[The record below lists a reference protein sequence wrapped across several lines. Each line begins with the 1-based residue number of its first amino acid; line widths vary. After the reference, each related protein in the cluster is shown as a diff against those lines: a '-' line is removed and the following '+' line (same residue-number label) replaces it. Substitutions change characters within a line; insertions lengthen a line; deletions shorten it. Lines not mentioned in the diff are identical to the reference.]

1 MSRASLAI
9 APDPAGSAGPVRVAT
24 YTRISTDEERQ
35 PNSLEAQ
42 RVRLDSFVSSQ
53 PEWQINLRYED
64 QFTGTVIDRPALS
77 RLLRDA
83 KRGRFDVL
91 LVYRVDRLARSIRG
105 LAQIVDELDQAGV
118 IFRSATEPFDT
129 GTPAGRMMV
138 QMLGVFAEFER
149 ALIVERILAGLERKA
164 ARGGWCGGR
173 RPYGYDI
180 AADRDHLERNPTEA
194 PLVPVIFDHYVNRQL
209 GSSATA
215 KWLNTNGYRTKN
227 GRLWNHGSV
236 LTVIRNRAYIGEIYY
251 RGSWYPAPHEPIVPR
266 ELFDRAQTILK
277 ERGED
282 QSQRR
287 SNASEYLLT
296 SRVRCGRCGQAYI
309 GTAAHGRSGRY
320 MYYTCFTRHR
330 YGTEH
335 CANDRLPAEQLEQAV
350 TRQLWKVLN
359 DKTLLTAALDHAYAQ
374 LAHRDG
380 EHEDELSS
388 VQRKLA
394 ETRAAM
400 DRYFQAFEHGTM
412 PEDTCAP
419 RIHALGEQTK
429 ALAARASE
437 LATLADSEP
446 VQRISEADLDA
457 IRRRVRAALD
467 DGGPMRVKAILQEL
481 TDEIR
486 IDGRDA
492 IEPTFLVP
500 AVRPPSGSMGLLSSY
515 SNPEVQ
521 GRLRRLSEKL
531 ERLAASD
538 AAPRPSGRQDRRLRG
553 GLVPKAIERVL
564 REASG
569 PMRARDIHAEVEE
582 LLGRSV
588 PVSSVKNWLAKRVQ
602 AGDRRLVRLDRG
614 RYRLV
619 VP

>member
-105 LAQIVDELDQAGV
+105 LAQIVDELDQAGA

-266 ELFDRAQTILK
+266 ELFDRAQMILK

-309 GTAAHGRSGRY
+309 GTAAHGRNGRY
-320 MYYTCFTRHR
+320 TYYTCFTRHR

-335 CANDRLPAEQLEQAV
+335 CSNDRLPAEKLEQAV

-359 DKTLLTAALDHAYAQ
+359 DKTLLAAALDHAYAQ

-380 EHEDELSS
+380 EHEDELTS
-388 VQRKLA
+388 VQHKLTEA
-394 ETRAAM
+394 RAAM

-419 RIHALGEQTK
+419 RIAALGEQTK
-429 ALAARASE
+429 ALEGRASE

-457 IRRRVRAALD
+457 IRQRVRDALD

-500 AVRPPSGSMGLLSSY
+500 AVRPPSGSVAVVGGL
-515 SNPEVQ
+515 SNQKIQ
-521 GRLRRLSEKL
+521 GALGRLSEKL
-531 ERLAASD
+531 ARLRRGNS
-538 AAPRPSGRQDRRLRG
+538 APRPAVPQRLRARRPG
-553 GLVPKAIERVL
+553 WVL
-564 REASG
+564 TAVVQVLADRGE
-569 PMRARDIHAEVEE
+569 PMRAKDIHTAVEAS
-582 LLGRSV
+582 LGE
-588 PVSSVKNWLAKRVQ
+588 PVSWSSIRSALASG
-602 AGDRRLVRLDRG
+602 ASDSSRRLVRVARG
-614 RYRLV
+614 RYVLA
-619 VP
+619 

>member
-1 MSRASLAI
+1 MSRASLTI
-9 APDPAGSAGPVRVAT
+9 APDPARNAGPVRVAT

-118 IFRSATEPFDT
+118 VFRSATEPFDT

-251 RGSWYPAPHEPIVPR
+251 RGSWYPAPHESIVPR

-309 GTAAHGRSGRY
+309 GTAAHGRNGRY
-320 MYYTCFTRHR
+320 TYYTCFTRHR

-335 CANDRLPAEQLEQAV
+335 CSNDRLPAEKLEQAV

-394 ETRAAM
+394 DARAAM
-400 DRYFQAFEHGTM
+400 DRYFRAFEHGTM
-412 PEDTCAP
+412 PENTCAP
-419 RIHALGEQTK
+419 RIAALGEQTK
-429 ALAARASE
+429 ALEARASE

-457 IRRRVRAALD
+457 IRQRVRAALD

-500 AVRPPSGSMGLLSSY
+500 AVRPPSGSMEPTGIEPVTSCLQNGSTVRPDWPVFPGNSYKTTPGRRPNFLL
-515 SNPEVQ
+515 
-521 GRLRRLSEKL
+521 
-531 ERLAASD
+531 
-538 AAPRPSGRQDRRLRG
+538 
-553 GLVPKAIERVL
+553 I
-564 REASG
+564 
-569 PMRARDIHAEVEE
+569 
-582 LLGRSV
+582 
-588 PVSSVKNWLAKRVQ
+588 
-602 AGDRRLVRLDRG
+602 
-614 RYRLV
+614 
-619 VP
+619 